1 MGLKILD
8 RMYPMSIKGPIYRQ
22 RSVLVPVSLSPPSRK
37 AHSAAIG
44 QLPQAWAGTAQFV
57 STLTPL

>member
-44 QLPQAWAGTAQFV
+44 QLPQA
-57 STLTPL
+57 